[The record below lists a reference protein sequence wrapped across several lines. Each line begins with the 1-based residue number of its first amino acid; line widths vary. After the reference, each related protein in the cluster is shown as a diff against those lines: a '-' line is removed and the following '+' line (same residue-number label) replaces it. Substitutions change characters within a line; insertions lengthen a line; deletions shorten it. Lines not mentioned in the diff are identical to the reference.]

1 MVAVRYTAGVKVAM
15 RVWREGGERERERER
30 DVRERIKKDRE
41 RERCQSVS
49 AGVVRWQRL
58 VKVGSPD
65 DYGYG
70 ADRV

>member
-1 MVAVRYTAGVKVAM
+1 M
-15 RVWREGGERERERER
+15 RERERER

-49 AGVVRWQRL
+49 AGVVRWRRL